1 MEYNT
6 DISSTSKKPLIIS
19 PNNSYTQQKITMDP
33 CPLNENEKIIY
44 HIIGYS
50 EWDSIKVYNSF
61 EHFKMQNYNE
71 YKIPIKGYGSN
82 WTIFKNCLYFCSEWY
97 GKNIVKLNLK
107 TNKKEKEKTLN
118 DNKGDAGQWGGYNCI
133 IFISNP
139 ESIYIVYQ
147 SSSINKLVI
156 RELNPDSLEIIN
168 SWETNAKEKNKYGS
182 FFMIGKTL
190 YAINSYNESPTKI
203 IYKYDL
209 NNKRDYDIN
218 IDFENIGTYD
228 TSLHYCYMTRQLWT
242 VNDGKFYSYDINFS

>member
-1 MEYNT
+1 
-6 DISSTSKKPLIIS
+6 
-19 PNNSYTQQKITMDP
+19 
-33 CPLNENEKIIY
+33 
-44 HIIGYS
+44 
-50 EWDSIKVYNSF
+50 
-61 EHFKMQNYNE
+61 MQNYNE
-71 YKIPIKGYGSN
+71 YKIPIIGYGSN
-82 WTIFKNCLYFCSEWY
+82 WTIFKNCLYFCSDWY

-133 IFISNP
+133 IFISSP

-168 SWETNAKEKNKYGS
+168 SWETNAKEKNNYGA

-190 YAINSYNESPTKI
+190 YAIISYNESPTKI
-203 IYKYDL
+203 IYIYDL